1 MSVGRI
7 STYTHSDKITPNKG
21 AAVVKVTCQTD
32 FAAKTDEFIAFADKV
47 AKFSF
52 ASLVVAGDISGWKQ
66 VIESFPDLEEERQAL
81 SKTLKET
88 VTVEDIVILT
98 L

>member
-1 MSVGRI
+1 MVGRI
-7 STYTHSDKITPNKG
+7 ATYTHSDKITPNKG
-21 AAVVKVTCQTD
+21 VAAVKVTCQTD

-52 ASLVVAGDISGWKQ
+52 AALVVAGEVPGWTQ
-66 VIESFPDLEEERQAL
+66 VIESFPDLEEDRVAL

-88 VTVEDIVILT
+88 IAIEDIVILT